1 MLRCIERISEWALTF
16 LILAILLASDSP
28 RAGNTIDRARAF
40 TRPFEFNYDT
50 WTADAAW
57 LKLQQ
62 GALGLPDYVR
72 RENQAVVVME
82 SVRLTETILRAES
95 QLQIL
100 FSDPNVT
107 DKEKASAHLRAELDR
122 LNARQNQVAPLAE
135 SIIQSQ
141 VAEILAENGLTLG
154 GQPAPPVL
162 YHVSPLPMNLVI
174 SRRGKIEQVAAIS
187 LQPTIP
193 LERQVKIEDSVA
205 QTLDVSTLVV
215 PVGGIGAYPSMV
227 MRTDLFAWQVGTV
240 IHEWTHN
247 FLTLR
252 PLGLNYSTTPELRTM
267 NETTA
272 SIVENEITPLLLAR
286 YYPTLT
292 ASRADLGLVA
302 WNPALTP
309 SPSRSTPVGLPKL
322 GEGLGVRADDPP
334 PFDFAS
340 RSTPVGQDEPF
351 DFRAE
356 MHATRVRADDLLAAG
371 KIDEAEA
378 YMEAR
383 RQFFWDNGYA
393 IRKLNQ
399 AYFAFFGAY
408 ADVPGGAAG
417 EDPVG
422 PAVRALRAQSA
433 SLADFLN
440 AISWMNSYE
449 DLLKAIGKQ

>member
-1 MLRCIERISEWALTF
+1 MFIRREAPWKGIERISEWALTF
-16 LILAILLASDSP
+16 LILVILLASDSP
-28 RAGNTIDRARAF
+28 RAGSTIDRARTF

-72 RENQAVVVME
+72 RENQAVAVME

-100 FSDPNVT
+100 FSDPNIP
-107 DKEKASAHLRAELDR
+107 DKEKASAHLRAELNQ

-162 YHVSPLPMNLVI
+162 YHVSPLPMNLVL
-174 SRRGKIEQVAAIS
+174 SRRGKIEQIAAIS
-187 LQPTIP
+187 LQPNVP
-193 LERQVKIEDSVA
+193 LEQQVKIEDGVA

-215 PVGGIGAYPSMV
+215 PVGGIGAYPTMV
-227 MRTDLFAWQVGTV
+227 MRTDLFTWQVGTV
-240 IHEWTHN
+240 IHEWAHN

-252 PLGLNYSTTPELRTM
+252 PLGLNYGVTPELRTM

-286 YYPTLT
+286 FYPTLT
-292 ASRADLGLVA
+292 ASRAHLGLVA
-302 WNPALTP
+302 WTP
-309 SPSRSTPVGLPKL
+309 NISQP
-322 GEGLGVRADDPP
+322 DDPP
-334 PFDFAS
+334 
-340 RSTPVGQDEPF
+340 PF

-356 MHATRVRADDLLAAG
+356 MHTTRVRADDLLAAG

-399 AYFAFFGAY
+399 AYFAFYGAY

-422 PAVRALRAQSA
+422 PAVRALREQSD

-440 AISWMNSYE
+440 TISWMNSYD
-449 DLLKAIGKQ
+449 DLLKAIGQTNPNNQ

>member
-16 LILAILLASDSP
+16 LILAILLTSDSP
-28 RAGNTIDRARAF
+28 RAGSTIDRARAF

-72 RENQAVVVME
+72 RENQAVAVME

-100 FSDPNVT
+100 FSDPNIP

-252 PLGLNYSTTPELRTM
+252 PLGLNYGVTPELRTM

-272 SIVENEITPLLLAR
+272 PIV
-286 YYPTLT
+286 
-292 ASRADLGLVA
+292 
-302 WNPALTP
+302 
-309 SPSRSTPVGLPKL
+309 
-322 GEGLGVRADDPP
+322 
-334 PFDFAS
+334 
-340 RSTPVGQDEPF
+340 
-351 DFRAE
+351 
-356 MHATRVRADDLLAAG
+356 
-371 KIDEAEA
+371 
-378 YMEAR
+378 
-383 RQFFWDNGYA
+383 
-393 IRKLNQ
+393 
-399 AYFAFFGAY
+399 
-408 ADVPGGAAG
+408 
-417 EDPVG
+417 
-422 PAVRALRAQSA
+422 
-433 SLADFLN
+433 
-440 AISWMNSYE
+440 
-449 DLLKAIGKQ
+449 

>member
-72 RENQAVVVME
+72 RENQAVAVME

-100 FSDPNVT
+100 FSDPNIP

-252 PLGLNYSTTPELRTM
+252 PLGLNYGATPELRTM

-292 ASRADLGLVA
+292 ASRADLGRAA
-302 WNPALTP
+302 WTPNLTP
-309 SPSRSTPVGLPKL
+309 NPSPTGRGGFP
-322 GEGLGVRADDPP
+322 DDPP
-334 PFDFAS
+334 
-340 RSTPVGQDEPF
+340 PF

-440 AISWMNSYE
+440 TISWMNSYE
-449 DLLKAIGKQ
+449 DLLKAIGQTSDQ

>member
-16 LILAILLASDSP
+16 LILAILLTSDSP

-72 RENQAVVVME
+72 RENQAVAVME

-100 FSDPNVT
+100 FSDPNIP

-174 SRRGKIEQVAAIS
+174 SRRDNIEQIAAIS
-187 LQPTIP
+187 LQPDVP
-193 LERQVKIEDSVA
+193 LERQVKIEDGVA

-215 PVGGIGAYPSMV
+215 PVGGIGAYPTMV
-227 MRTDLFAWQVGTV
+227 MRTDLFSWQVGTV

-252 PLGLNYSTTPELRTM
+252 PLGLNYGVTPELRTM

-272 SIVENEITPLLLAR
+272 SIVENEIAPLLLAR
-286 YYPTLT
+286 FYPTLT
-292 ASRADLGLVA
+292 ASHAHLGLVA
-302 WNPALTP
+302 WTP
-309 SPSRSTPVGLPKL
+309 NVFHP
-322 GEGLGVRADDPP
+322 DDPP
-334 PFDFAS
+334 
-340 RSTPVGQDEPF
+340 PF

-356 MHATRVRADDLLAAG
+356 MHTTRVRADELLAAG

-440 AISWMNSYE
+440 AISWMNSFE

>member
-16 LILAILLASDSP
+16 LILAILLTSDSP
-28 RAGNTIDRARAF
+28 RAGSTIDRARAF

-72 RENQAVVVME
+72 RENQAVAVME

-100 FSDPNVT
+100 FSDPNIP

-309 SPSRSTPVGLPKL
+309 SPSRSTPVGLPRER
-322 GEGLGVRADDPP
+322 GWGRG
-334 PFDFAS
+334 PFPHFPAIPAAVTHKQNRS
-340 RSTPVGQDEPF
+340 RKTP
-351 DFRAE
+351 
-356 MHATRVRADDLLAAG
+356 
-371 KIDEAEA
+371 I
-378 YMEAR
+378 
-383 RQFFWDNGYA
+383 
-393 IRKLNQ
+393 
-399 AYFAFFGAY
+399 
-408 ADVPGGAAG
+408 
-417 EDPVG
+417 
-422 PAVRALRAQSA
+422 
-433 SLADFLN
+433 
-440 AISWMNSYE
+440 
-449 DLLKAIGKQ
+449 